1 MDGRSNLIC
10 PECNGCGWIIYEK
23 RVELLPGKGLSE
35 HPYTFGRKCPN
46 CNGGTRAEIPQMQA
60 KSKTPASFSDKT
72 YKDFNWNIYQDEKHN
87 VVDTEKTQKYVL
99 SFIKDFQKWQQ
110 AGQGLYIQSKVKG
123 SGKTFLASCLLNEI
137 MKKYAV
143 RSKFVPCIDL
153 ISIDQTANPRGTSEQ
168 EINPIGYIAKT
179 PLIVIDDIGVKS
191 QNSWIDEVLFKI
203 VDTRLQQKLPTIFTS
218 NIPIDELQYDERV
231 TDRIYHMTQT
241 VLLPEIKVRRMIS
254 GDKRNDFLKEIGL

>member
-1 MDGRSNLIC
+1 MGSNFIC
-10 PECNGCGWIIYEK
+10 PECEGSGWIIYEK
-23 RVELLPGKGLSE
+23 QVEIIPGKGLSE
-35 HPYTFGRKCPN
+35 YPYTFGRKCPN
-46 CNGGTRAEIPQMQA
+46 CNGGKMEEVPKMKA
-60 KSKTPASFSDKT
+60 KANTPAGFSDKS
-72 YKDFNWNIYQDEKHN
+72 YKDFNWKIYRREDGTEE
-87 VVDTEKTQKYVL
+87 DTQFTQKLVL
-99 SFIKDFQKWQQ
+99 SFIKDFQKWQDS
-110 AGQGLYIQSKVKG
+110 GQGLYIQSKVKG

-153 ISIDQTANPRGTSEQ
+153 ISIDQSANPHGTSEQ

-203 VDTRLQQKLPTIFTS
+203 IDTRLQQKLPTIFTS

-231 TDRIYHMTQT
+231 TDRIYRMTQT
-241 VLLPEIKVRRMIS
+241 ILLPEIKVRRMIS